1 MGSEMCIRDSYYNDY
16 RAVVEVNE
24 LTNAINS
31 LATFDNDVLI
41 GQYNGH
47 SYFYLNRNEDFSLHL
62 NNIRNSPE
70 KPYMVEFNTME
81 EWNWFKTQ
89 AVSVGI
95 PNNQHYWIGL
105 VRPHK
110 YENDWGTDYDAGWE
124 WYKSKVPLSGNGG
137 GSSSSSPTL
146 ETTLL
151 AGSSYTYTVL
161 TPLLNPILR
170 PVGCRTPCLSVVRIP
185 LVQ

>member
-1 MGSEMCIRDSYYNDY
+1 M
-16 RAVVEVNE
+16 
-24 LTNAINS
+24 
-31 LATFDNDVLI
+31 
-41 GQYNGH
+41 
-47 SYFYLNRNEDFSLHL
+47 
-62 NNIRNSPE
+62 RNSPE

-151 AGSSYTYTVL
+151 AGFSYTYTVTYTITQSDL
-161 TPLLNPILR
+161 ETGGVSNSLFVSGQDPFSAVVSDVSDDNAPIDAVRAQSLR
-170 PVGCRTPCLSVVRIP
+170 P
-185 LVQ
+185 

>member
-1 MGSEMCIRDSYYNDY
+1 M
-16 RAVVEVNE
+16 
-24 LTNAINS
+24 
-31 LATFDNDVLI
+31 
-41 GQYNGH
+41 
-47 SYFYLNRNEDFSLHL
+47 
-62 NNIRNSPE
+62 RNSPE
-70 KPYMVEFNTME
+70 KPYMVEFNSME

-89 AVSVGI
+89 AVAGTV
-95 PNNQHYWIGL
+95 NNQNYWIGL

-151 AGSSYTYTVL
+151 AGSSYTYTVTYTITQSDL
-161 TPLLNPILR
+161 ETGGVSNSLFVSGQDPFTAVVSLSLIHISEPTR
-170 PVGCRTPCLSVVRIP
+170 PY
-185 LVQ
+185 